1 MKQTKRLT
9 AWSDITLEQYIQMI
23 NVGKQEL
30 DELENLLELVKIVCG
45 EEVEQLPLAEYK
57 QMINH
62 INFLSTPIPDVK
74 PKSKYI
80 IGGKEY
86 VCDLDLSK
94 ITGSQYIDYSTYIKQ
109 NDGVDGYPNLLSVF
123 LVPKGCKYN
132 DGTYDI
138 NELKMNVPNM
148 LFVDVKAIA
157 FFLQRQYKT
166 LLIIT
171 VDYSI
176 SVMKKMMKKETDPQK
191 KIEIQKKIDE
201 LQTHLRSMV

>member
-9 AWSDITLEQYIQMI
+9 TWSDITLEQYIQMV
-23 NVGKQEL
+23 NVSKQEL
-30 DELENLLELVKIVCG
+30 DELENVLELVKIVCG

-62 INFLSTPIPDVK
+62 INFLSTPIPDIK
-74 PKSKYI
+74 PKSKYV

-109 NDGVDGYPNLLSVF
+109 NDGVEGYPNLLSVF

-138 NELKMNVPNM
+138 NELKSNLPNM

-157 FFLQRQYKT
+157 FFLQKQYKT
-166 LLIIT
+166 LLAIT

-176 SVMKKMMKKETDPQK
+176 TVMKKMMKKETDQQK
-191 KIEIQKKIDE
+191 KIEIQNKIIE
-201 LQTHLRSMV
+201 LQTHLHSMV

>member
-9 AWSDITLEQYIQMI
+9 SWSDITLEQYIQMI

-57 QMINH
+57 QMLNH
-62 INFLSTPIPDVK
+62 INFLSTPIPDIK

-94 ITGSQYIDYSTYIKQ
+94 ITGSQYIDYTTYLKQ
-109 NDGVDGYPNLLSVF
+109 NDGVEGYPNLLSVF

-138 NELKMNVPNM
+138 NELKSNLPNM

-166 LLIIT
+166 LLAIT

-191 KIEIQKKIDE
+191 KIEIQNKIIE
-201 LQTHLRSMV
+201 LQTHLHSMV

>member
-45 EEVEQLPLAEYK
+45 EEVEQLPLTEYK
-57 QMINH
+57 QMLNH

-74 PKSKYI
+74 PKSKYV

-94 ITGSQYIDYSTYIKQ
+94 ITGGQYIDYSTYIKQ

-123 LVPKGCKYN
+123 LIPKGCKYN

-138 NELKMNVPNM
+138 NHLKMNVPNM

-166 LLIIT
+166 LLVIT

-176 SVMKKMMKKETDPQK
+176 SAMKKMMKKETNPQK

-201 LQTHLRSMV
+201 LQVHLHSMV

>member
-9 AWSDITLEQYIQMI
+9 SWSDITLEQYIQMI

-45 EEVEQLPLAEYK
+45 EEVEQLPLTEYK
-57 QMINH
+57 QMLNH

-74 PKSKYI
+74 PKSKYV

-94 ITGSQYIDYSTYIKQ
+94 ITGGQYIDYSTYIKQ
-109 NDGVDGYPNLLSVF
+109 NDGVDGYTNLLSVF
-123 LVPKGCKYN
+123 LIPKGCKYN

-138 NELKMNVPNM
+138 NHLKMNVPNM

-166 LLIIT
+166 LLVIT

-176 SVMKKMMKKETDPQK
+176 SAMKKMMKKETDTQK

-201 LQTHLRSMV
+201 LQTHLHSMV